1 MMLAGD
7 KSKTMNY
14 TLEFW
19 WESETENRDRTL
31 GNSVASWVGQN
42 QRVLDK
48 KRAVDV
54 VQLVKEQFPFLV
66 QVTARHAQLQSARL
80 A

>member
-1 MMLAGD
+1 MMLSGD

-14 TLEFW
+14 AVEYW
-19 WESETENRDRTL
+19 WDSETENRDRTL
-31 GNSVASWVGQN
+31 GNSVASWIGQN

-54 VQLVKEQFPFLV
+54 VKLLKEQFPFLV

-80 A
+80 Q

>member
-1 MMLAGD
+1 MNAGD
-7 KSKTMNY
+7 RVKTMNY

-31 GNSVASWVGQN
+31 GNSVAAWIVQN

-48 KRAVDV
+48 KRAIDV
-54 VQLVKEQFPFLV
+54 VKLLKEQFPFLV